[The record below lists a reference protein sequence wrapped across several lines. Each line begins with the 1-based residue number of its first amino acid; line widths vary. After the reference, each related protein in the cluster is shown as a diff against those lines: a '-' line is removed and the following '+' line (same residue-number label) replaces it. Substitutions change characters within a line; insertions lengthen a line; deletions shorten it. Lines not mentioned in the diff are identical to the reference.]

1 MNLIIIRFGKIVKLF
16 FEKITHFEKIFRFPR
31 TDCFKRPFQTDNI
44 KLWKAWMVLESSV
57 EKRMQPLYK
66 KTWKSIVK
74 SNENIQKISRRRK
87 AFFTFHENL
96 KKAEK

>member
-1 MNLIIIRFGKIVKLF
+1 
-16 FEKITHFEKIFRFPR
+16 
-31 TDCFKRPFQTDNI
+31 
-44 KLWKAWMVLESSV
+44 MVLESSV
-57 EKRMQPLYK
+57 EKRMQSLYK

>member
-1 MNLIIIRFGKIVKLF
+1 
-16 FEKITHFEKIFRFPR
+16 
-31 TDCFKRPFQTDNI
+31 
-44 KLWKAWMVLESSV
+44 MVLESSV

-74 SNENIQKISRRRK
+74 SNENIQKKRMRRK